1 MSKNLNIKIY
11 TQNDNSNIQQISNIE
26 SLQNYFQQQFIMMEQ
41 IISEKDQEIA
51 NLYSQFEE
59 ITKINQGLQ
68 NEISN
73 LKSELISL
81 SSRKFKL
88 IPQKS
93 QNIFIKGI
101 SMKDKYFTEYLN
113 QSLNSLKQQKASY
126 IQYISF
132 PKNINTNLFNKNIFN
147 KNDVNKNDI
156 INNEINNDEINVND
170 SNEIIY
176 NRNICN
182 VNKNQKICIIN
193 GITLSSYDFFIKCKN
208 LMNSEDYE
216 ELMNLVRLCNSNQLT
231 REETVHQI
239 LNLLYDKFPDLAK
252 EFTYLF
258 L

>member
-11 TQNDNSNIQQISNIE
+11 TKNNNSNVQQISFSDIE
-26 SLQNYFQQQFIMMEQ
+26 SLQKYFHQQLLMMEQ
-41 IISEKDQEIA
+41 IISEKDQEIV
-51 NLYSQFEE
+51 NLYSQLEE

-68 NEISN
+68 NEKSN
-73 LKSELISL
+73 FKSELISL
-81 SSRKFKL
+81 STRKFTFV
-88 IPQKS
+88 PQKS
-93 QNIFIKGI
+93 QNVFIKGI
-101 SMKDKYFTEYLN
+101 SMKNKYFTEYIN
-113 QSLNSLKQQKASY
+113 QSLNSLKEQKASY

-132 PKNINTNLFNKNIFN
+132 PNSINKNIFY
-147 KNDVNKNDI
+147 KNYFNKNDI
-156 INNEINNDEINVND
+156 KNNEINNDDINVYD
-170 SNEIIY
+170 SNEIIC

-182 VNKNQKICIIN
+182 VNKSQKICIIN

-208 LMNSEDYE
+208 LMNSVDYE

-231 REETVHQI
+231 REEAVHQI